1 MSPIDHF
8 AHGGLTPVLAYA
20 MSSLG
25 CMLGLLLSSRA
36 RLAEGRESA
45 YWLIGAAVAIG
56 GTGIWTM
63 HFIAMMG
70 FSVAGTVIQY
80 DVPLTAASAL
90 LAIVVVGAGLFL
102 AHHGRQRPAFL
113 LSGGVLAGVGVAGM
127 HYLGMA
133 AMRMSAH
140 VSYDP
145 VTVALSVLIAIAA
158 ATAALWFAGRVTG
171 ALKIG
176 AAALLMGVAVSGMHY
191 TGMLGMSVEPHHTP
205 GPVGGTPGIDFLLP
219 LLVGITVV
227 TVGLLLAVMLSP
239 SERELRH
246 EQEYLTRA
254 AGPHPRDGEGAPD
267 VDYFG
272 TPRG

>member
-90 LAIVVVGAGLFL
+90 LAIVVVGATCSWPTTAGSGWL
-102 AHHGRQRPAFL
+102 FL
-113 LSGGVLAGVGVAGM
+113 LSGGVLAGCRRGLRCTTWAWPRCGCP
-127 HYLGMA
+127 
-133 AMRMSAH
+133 RTCPTTRSR
-140 VSYDP
+140 SP
-145 VTVALSVLIAIAA
+145 CPCSSPSPPPP
-158 ATAALWFAGRVTG
+158 RR
-171 ALKIG
+171 
-176 AAALLMGVAVSGMHY
+176 SG
-191 TGMLGMSVEPHHTP
+191 S
-205 GPVGGTPGIDFLLP
+205 PVGSPG
-219 LLVGITVV
+219 
-227 TVGLLLAVMLSP
+227 
-239 SERELRH
+239 R
-246 EQEYLTRA
+246 
-254 AGPHPRDGEGAPD
+254 
-267 VDYFG
+267 
-272 TPRG
+272 

>member
-1 MSPIDHF
+1 
-8 AHGGLTPVLAYA
+8 

-25 CMLGLLLSSRA
+25 SLLGLLLSSRA
-36 RLAEGRESA
+36 RLAHGRESG
-45 YWLIGAAVAIG
+45 YWLVGAAVAIG

-70 FSVAGTVIQY
+70 FAVSGTVIRY

-102 AHHGRQRPAFL
+102 VHYGRLRTPYL
-113 LSGGVLAGVGVAGM
+113 IGGGVLAGLGVAGM
-127 HYLGMA
+127 HYLGMI

-145 VTVALSVLIAIAA
+145 ITVTLSVLIAVAA
-158 ATAALWFAGRVTG
+158 ATAALWFAGRVSG
-171 ALKIG
+171 ALKTG
-176 AAALLMGVAVSGMHY
+176 GAALLMGVAVTGMHY
-191 TGMLGMSVEPHHTP
+191 TGMLGMSVELHHTP
-205 GPVGGTPGIDFLLP
+205 GHVGGTPGIDFLLP
-219 LLVGITVV
+219 LVVGITVI

-246 EQEYLTRA
+246 EQEFLARA
-254 AGPHPRDGEGAPD
+254 QGRPPVRDNSGGAPD
-267 VDYFG
+267 VDLFG